1 MIHGIFTG
9 EDVFVAIPFVVV
21 RQQRGQIL
29 FRRATVG
36 RQRFNVLKGS
46 SETLVV
52 VGMSFQHVSGEEMDR
67 HSRMVDN
74 GRHAVIGH
82 VGCVGGAAA
91 STARQRGRRLG
102 QKVVS
107 FSKAS
112 PEGRKEEEIEQG

>member
-46 SETLVV
+46 SEALVV

-67 HSRMVDN
+67 HTGMVDN

-82 VGCVGGAAA
+82 IGGVGVA
-91 STARQRGRRLG
+91 ARQRGRGLG
-102 QKVVS
+102 QEIVS
-107 FSKAS
+107 FSEAS
-112 PEGRKEEEIEQG
+112 PARRNWPFF